1 MTGPNRDSQ
10 RTGDRHDRPLRP
22 DGGPV
27 LRYGTPAD
35 AIGEP
40 EKVFARFDDD
50 FVLLDREALGWTA
63 VTDNEVEEGV
73 VHLDG
78 VSGNSLGMVRSHADP
93 VDIDALATRLADDAA
108 LDELGAR
115 VLLLFEGF
123 ELDPPEIATTLD
135 TDEESVVERIEGVYD
150 RYDEAAVVDRVREHH
165 PDAPAE
171 TVRAFVL
178 ANGFRWDPAS
188 IAEDLDTDEETVA
201 THLDTARE
209 EYPALA
215 ETLQQVI

>member
-1 MTGPNRDSQ
+1 MTGPNHPRG
-10 RTGDRHDRPLRP
+10 TGDRHDRPLRP

-40 EKVFARFDDD
+40 EQVFARFDGD
-50 FVLLDREALGWTA
+50 FVLLDREVLGWTV
-63 VTDNEVEEGV
+63 VTDNEVEDGV

-78 VSGNSLGMVRSHADP
+78 VSENSVGMVRSRADP
-93 VDIDALATRLADDAA
+93 VDIDALAARLADGAA

-123 ELDPPEIATTLD
+123 ELDPPEIAATLD
-135 TDEESVVERIEGVYD
+135 TDEETVVERIEGVYD
-150 RYDEAAVVDRVREHH
+150 RYDEESVVERVREHH

-178 ANGFRWDPAS
+178 ANGFRWDPAA
-188 IAEDLDTDEETVA
+188 IAEDLGTDEEAVA
-201 THLDTARE
+201 RHLETARE
-209 EYPALA
+209 EYPELA